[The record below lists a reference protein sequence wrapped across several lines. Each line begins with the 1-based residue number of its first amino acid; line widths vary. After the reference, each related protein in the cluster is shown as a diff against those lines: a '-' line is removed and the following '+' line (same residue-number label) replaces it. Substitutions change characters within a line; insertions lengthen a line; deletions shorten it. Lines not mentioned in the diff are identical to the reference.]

1 MDERQKYGIKK
12 SIPKLVKQLDIETEV
27 CDYLFSRNLLDKK
40 DIERIGNNIFPAHRS
55 NRIFLHIL
63 LHKAN
68 SNAYDTFISA
78 LDESHQWWLK
88 QELEQNTAEWSGRL
102 QCPYIYCLLGQHYS
116 CEYVSALFGTNRHLR
131 FRNRTL
137 HKNLDKN
144 KLVPL
149 APSEDKRRSLPTIPM
164 EIPGYGG
171 SLFQSTSGVKI

>member
-27 CDYLFSRNLLDKK
+27 CDYLFSKNLLDKK

-102 QCPYIYCLLGQHYS
+102 QCPYILYLDSIIHANMFLHYS
-116 CEYVSALFGTNRHLR
+116 EQTG
-131 FRNRTL
+131 
-137 HKNLDKN
+137 
-144 KLVPL
+144 
-149 APSEDKRRSLPTIPM
+149 I
-164 EIPGYGG
+164 YGLETELYIK
-171 SLFQSTSGVKI
+171 S